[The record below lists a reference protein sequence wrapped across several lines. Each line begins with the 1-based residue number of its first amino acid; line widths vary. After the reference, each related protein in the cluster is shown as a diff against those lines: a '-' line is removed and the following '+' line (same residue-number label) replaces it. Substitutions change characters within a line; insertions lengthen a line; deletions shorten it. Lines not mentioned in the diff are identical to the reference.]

1 MGLSFISV
9 VDLQLRSESGESLVS
24 SCSQNSNRNSGAR
37 VDSTPSP
44 DTSSVSSSLFVDVQ
58 EKVSYSVKDK
68 FPRKLSY
75 VRKTTIDILLL
86 TPQPFTAQCA
96 S

>member
-9 VDLQLRSESGESLVS
+9 ADLQLRSESGESLVS
-24 SCSQNSNRNSGAR
+24 SCSQSSNRNSGAR

-58 EKVSYSVKDK
+58 EKVSYSVK